1 MSNASTQTEDVPLL
15 ERIRANPRP
24 ALVWT
29 AGALLL
35 LALEFGAIFQ
45 AIMAIPWDVLIGAL
59 PNFVKSIAAP
69 FAAVGDAL
77 AGIPTLLTRD
87 VVPNQGYQQPM
98 GTWHDTFLG
107 LEPAAA
113 WFLRVVLVYA
123 YAFAWLLWAWRG
135 YNVFRDNY
143 RYADWTPKDDM
154 VDRLRDHSWG
164 KFGLVI
170 VFMFL
175 ILALFAPALGPT
187 TVEQNIENPYSYNVQ
202 YLDPQT
208 GSVSEV
214 TAGAA
219 NLASGSQGNPD
230 RNVGPL
236 SYDQY
241 GRYHPFGTLPSGKD
255 LFTFMAAG
263 ARVSLFIGL
272 VTMGLAGSIAVAFAM
287 LSAYYKGL
295 IDLVM
300 VISSDSIQ
308 SLPIIMVLILMSVV
322 MRGTWI
328 AAIYNGALLLALI
341 LALTYWPILWRAIR
355 GPSFQ
360 VSEQEWVDAAR
371 SFGQKPRVTMQ
382 KHMAPYVLGYLLVYT
397 SMSLGGVIISV
408 AGLSFLGLGIS
419 PPTPE
424 WGRAI
429 NAGQQYV
436 TTSSW
441 HISLLPGIMIVLVVT
456 AFNALGDGIRDAIDP
471 QSQAAAGGDEEAGGA
486 EVAAGGGGA

>member
-1 MSNASTQTEDVPLL
+1 MSHENHTVDDAPLL
-15 ERIRANPRP
+15 ERIRENPRP
-24 ALVWT
+24 AVVWT
-29 AGALLL
+29 AGVLLL
-35 LALEFGAIFQ
+35 IAVEFGAIWQ
-45 AIMAIPWDVLIGAL
+45 AVMSLPWNVIIGAL
-59 PNFVKSIAAP
+59 PNFVEPIAAP

-77 AGIPTLLTRD
+77 ASIPTLLTRD
-87 VVPNQGYQQPM
+87 LIPNQGYQQPR

-113 WFLRVVLVYA
+113 WFLRVVVVYL
-123 YAFAWLLWAWRG
+123 YAFLWLAWTWRG

-154 VDRLRDHSWG
+154 IDRLRGHRWG
-164 KFGLVI
+164 QFGLII

-187 TVEQNIENPYSYNVQ
+187 TVEQNITNPYSFQ
-202 YLDPQT
+202 IRYLDSSGQ
-208 GSVSEV
+208 VSQV
-214 TAGAA
+214 TAGTA
-219 NLASGSQGNPD
+219 NLQSGSQGNPD

-236 SYDQY
+236 SYDQF

-263 ARVSLFIGL
+263 ARISLFIGL
-272 VTMGLAGSIAVAFAM
+272 VTMGLAGTIAVAFAM
-287 LSAYYKGL
+287 ISAYYKGL
-295 IDLVM
+295 IDLLM
-300 VISSDSIQ
+300 VITSDSIQ
-308 SLPIIMVLILMSVV
+308 SLPIIMVLILMSVI
-322 MRGTWI
+322 MADTWL
-328 AAIYNGALLLALI
+328 AGVYNGALLLALI

-355 GPSFQ
+355 GPAFQ
-360 VSEQEWVDAAR
+360 VSEQEWIDAAR

-382 KHMAPYVLGYLLVYT
+382 KHMAPYILGYLLVYT

-408 AGLSFLGLGIS
+408 AGLTFLGLGIS
-419 PPTPE
+419 APTPE

-429 NAGQQYV
+429 DAGQQYV
-436 TTSSW
+436 TTASW
-441 HISLLPGIMIVLVVT
+441 HISLIPGLMIVLVVT

-471 QSQAAAGGDEEAGGA
+471 QSQAAAAGDEEAGGA